1 MFVSNNN
8 LQGTYDPSG
17 PDAAAGTVVVI
28 DVETREIVKVIE
40 VGPNAT
46 GLDTVPA
53 SR

>member
-1 MFVSNNN
+1 
-8 LQGTYDPSG
+8 
-17 PDAAAGTVVVI
+17 VI
-28 DVETREIVKVIE
+28 EVETRQIVEVIE

>member
-8 LQGTYDPSG
+8 LQGTYTASGADPKS
-17 PDAAAGTVVVI
+17 GTVVVI
-28 DVETREIVKVIE
+28 DVATREIVKVVE

-53 SR
+53 AR